1 MEVSSEGGEAV
12 GRRGTETWIQPVHGR
27 FIDSGRARTPEM
39 GETPRHRPQGIHMK
53 AIRHAAIG
61 ARNGFSA
68 SIARMAAKG
77 GGRK

>member
-1 MEVSSEGGEAV
+1 
-12 GRRGTETWIQPVHGR
+12 
-27 FIDSGRARTPEM
+27 
-39 GETPRHRPQGIHMK
+39 MK